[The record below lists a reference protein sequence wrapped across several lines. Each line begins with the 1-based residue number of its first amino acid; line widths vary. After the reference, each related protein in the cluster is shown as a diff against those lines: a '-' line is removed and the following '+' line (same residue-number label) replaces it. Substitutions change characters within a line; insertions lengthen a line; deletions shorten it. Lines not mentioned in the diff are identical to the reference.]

1 MTLRWPPEGSG
12 MRRPTIAREVV
23 ATSQPLA
30 AQAGL
35 AMLRQ
40 GGNAVD
46 AALAAGIALTVVE
59 PASTGLGSD
68 AFALVWDGRT
78 VHALNGSGGA
88 PRAWTPDVLK
98 SWSGIAPRGWNSI
111 TVPGMVALWRDLSER
126 FGRLPFAKLF
136 EPAIEWAE
144 AGFPVSPS
152 VADRWQV
159 QAAEL
164 APQPGFADAY
174 MPGGKV
180 PAIGQIFRLPA
191 LARSLQDIAE
201 TKGRTFYEGRLAEA
215 MLGHSRAHGG
225 LMAAEDL
232 ANHRTDWVT
241 PLQADVLGHTLYEM
255 PPNSQGLVVPMTL
268 GILAHCDV
276 DIADLGGAASIHLQI
291 EAFKLAAADVARY
304 VADPDAMPVHAEALL
319 SPDYLKTRAKLI
331 GDRAQTYQAGLPVD
345 GGTVVVTAGDR
356 DGMMVSLLQ
365 SNFVGFGS
373 GVVVPDTGISLHNRA
388 GSFTFKEGHPN
399 APAPG
404 KRPLHTLLPAMV
416 FKDGAPL
423 ISLGVTGGNMQPQGH
438 VQLLLRVLAANSE
451 PQSAIEAARY
461 RYMADMAI
469 NLEDRV
475 DDAVKTQLAARG
487 HVIKP
492 MPPGYMDFGSAQI
505 VYRLGE
511 SWLAAT
517 DNRKDGAAIGW

>member
-1 MTLRWPPEGSG
+1 MLHWPPEGG
-12 MRRPTIAREVV
+12 GTRRPVIAREVV

-35 AMLRQ
+35 SMLRQ

-68 AFALVWDGRT
+68 AFALIWDGRA
-78 VHALNGSGGA
+78 VHALNGSGAA

-98 SWSGIAPRGWNSI
+98 AWSAIAPRGWNSV

-126 FGRLPFAKLF
+126 FGRLPFATLF
-136 EPAIEWAE
+136 EPAVEWAE
-144 AGFPVSPS
+144 SGFPVSPS

-164 APQPGFADAY
+164 ASQPGFAEAY

-191 LARSLQDIAE
+191 LARSLKDIAE

-225 LMAAEDL
+225 LLAAEDL
-232 ANHRTDWVT
+232 AEHRTEWVT
-241 PLQADVLGHTLYEM
+241 PLKADVLGHTLYEL

-268 GILAHCDV
+268 GILAYCGLDANNLGS
-276 DIADLGGAASIHLQI
+276 ADSIHLQI
-291 EAFKLAAADVARY
+291 EAFKLAVADVARY
-304 VADPDAMPVHAEALL
+304 AADPRAVPVPSDALL
-319 SPDYLKTRAKLI
+319 SPDYLSARARLI
-331 GDRAQTYQAGLPVD
+331 TDRAQVYGAGVPAD
-345 GGTVVVTAGDR
+345 GGTVVVTTGDR

-373 GVVVPDTGISLHNRA
+373 GVVVPGTGISLHNRA
-388 GSFTFKEGHPN
+388 GSFTFKQGHPN
-399 APAPG
+399 APTAG

-423 ISLGVTGGNMQPQGH
+423 MSLGVTGGNMQPQGH
-438 VQLLLRVLAANSE
+438 VQLLLRMLAANSE
-451 PQSAIEAARY
+451 PQSAIEAPRY
-461 RYMADMAI
+461 RYMVDIAI
-469 NLEDRV
+469 NLEGRIG
-475 DDAVKTQLAARG
+475 DAVASQLAARG

-492 MPPGYMDFGSAQI
+492 MPSGYMDFGSAQI

-511 SWLAAT
+511 SWMAAT
-517 DNRKDGAAIGW
+517 DNRKDGTAVGW